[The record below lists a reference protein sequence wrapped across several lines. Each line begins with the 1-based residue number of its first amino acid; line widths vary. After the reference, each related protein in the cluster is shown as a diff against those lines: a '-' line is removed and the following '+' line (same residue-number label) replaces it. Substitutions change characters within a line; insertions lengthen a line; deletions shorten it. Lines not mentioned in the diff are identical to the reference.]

1 MIHRRVLVDTH
12 ALLWWQAKHRK
23 LSRTARTALER
34 ADAVLVSAVT
44 CWEILTLVGAGR
56 IRFDRSVTEW
66 FADLEGD
73 DRLELVALSPRAA
86 LVAYDLQRARFHG
99 DPADRMIYATAV
111 ECTAP
116 LVTADERITEFAAAS
131 SPPITIIW

>member
-1 MIHRRVLVDTH
+1 MIHRRVVVDTH

-34 ADAVLVSAVT
+34 ADEVLVSAVT
-44 CWEILTLVGAGR
+44 CWEVATLVGAGR

-66 FADLEGD
+66 FADLQTDEL
-73 DRLELVALSPRAA
+73 LELVPLSPRSA
-86 LVAYDLQRARFHG
+86 LVGYDLECASFHG

-111 ECTAP
+111 EQRAP
-116 LVTADERITEFAAAS
+116 LVTADERITEFARGS